1 MISSAMFSVIGQA
14 FIPIPAVGG
23 LIGGMVGYALS
34 SATYGILTSS
44 LKEAKLAHAERIA
57 IEKACEEHIKMIRE
71 YRAQINAIIEE
82 YLTDSME
89 IFQDSFD
96 GIKEALAIGDVDL
109 LIESANSITD
119 ALGGNKPFETMD
131 EFNEMMLQEQPL
143 NYRED
148 NCMYKM
154 NQAKL
159 YYLFMMSDGDVSPN
173 EKKIF
178 NSICK
183 ELSVDSDNKNT
194 VIKECKEI
202 AKKEALSCLEV
213 LKKNIEDGYM
223 YGILDLDISKYE
235 SDSVK
240 ASVLW
245 NLINLG
251 YADTYFTIDE
261 REVVDALREY
271 WEISKSLYQEMID
284 VAETILSLE
293 KYKTW
298 VENTLTE
305 DDGKSKKIKQIKKDI
320 KFAQDSIKTTISEFD
335 Y

>member
-1 MISSAMFSVIGQA
+1 
-14 FIPIPAVGG
+14 
-23 LIGGMVGYALS
+23 
-34 SATYGILTSS
+34 
-44 LKEAKLAHAERIA
+44 
-57 IEKACEEHIKMIRE
+57 
-71 YRAQINAIIEE
+71 
-82 YLTDSME
+82 
-89 IFQDSFD
+89 
-96 GIKEALAIGDVDL
+96 
-109 LIESANSITD
+109 
-119 ALGGNKPFETMD
+119 
-131 EFNEMMLQEQPL
+131 
-143 NYRED
+143 
-148 NCMYKM
+148 MYKM